1 VSEYTITSVTRV
13 TRKVALVEVQCCGHY
28 ISAEEEADSVHSES
42 SFLGGNVGKSTKLV
56 T

>member
-1 VSEYTITSVTRV
+1 MSEYTITSVTHV
-13 TRKVALVEVQCCGHY
+13 TGKVALVEVHCCGYY
-28 ISAEEEADSVHSES
+28 ISAEEKADSVHSES